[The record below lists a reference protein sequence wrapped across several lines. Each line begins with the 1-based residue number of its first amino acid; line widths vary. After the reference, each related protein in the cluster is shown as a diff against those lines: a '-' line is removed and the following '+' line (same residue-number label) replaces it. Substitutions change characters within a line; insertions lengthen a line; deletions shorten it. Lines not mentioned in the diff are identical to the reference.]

1 MPTNRSA
8 DLRTFWPPCCP
19 NRECP
24 QADSPER
31 NGFFRHG
38 HYVTRTRGRRIPRFL
53 CRACRRTMS
62 SQTFNSTYRLRKPEL
77 ENAILQELAQ
87 GASMRRVAEILG
99 INRKTVSRRLMRV
112 RRQTTP
118 PVEAEALDLTAKA
131 VADPGSSRETI

>member
-1 MPTNRSA
+1 
-8 DLRTFWPPCCP
+8 
-19 NRECP
+19 
-24 QADSPER
+24 
-31 NGFFRHG
+31 
-38 HYVTRTRGRRIPRFL
+38 
-53 CRACRRTMS
+53 MS